1 MAVHPIVVKAIVK
14 AATDKRTWKLIAIM
28 IAAFLMPMI
37 VVTMMVASLF
47 AGTQDANR
55 NLLDYSF
62 KNKFI
67 PLNFT
72 AEQRKAINDM
82 RGWLGEL
89 EDAIDDFDGSLDEEL
104 VKAVFYCLQFASE
117 LQTDDDEDFDYE
129 KFCECFDDLSYEE
142 FAEITE
148 NLRDEFPQYEITYN
162 LSYAVGKVYEYLT
175 Q

>member
-1 MAVHPIVVKAIVK
+1 
-14 AATDKRTWKLIAIM
+14 
-28 IAAFLMPMI
+28 
-37 VVTMMVASLF
+37 
-47 AGTQDANR
+47 
-55 NLLDYSF
+55 
-62 KNKFI
+62 
-67 PLNFT
+67 
-72 AEQRKAINDM
+72 M

-104 VKAVFYCLQFASE
+104 VKAVFYCLQFGSE

-129 KFCECFDDLSYEE
+129 EFCECFDDLSYEE

-162 LSYAVGKVYEYLT
+162 LSYTVGKVHEYLT